1 MKDVVFLELQSAQAQ
16 KDTKEKVKISPCGSF
31 SGIDGREFSLNAALV
46 LERLKLKGCDIMLD
60 KDHQDKEAL
69 GWFPL
74 DSFEAREDGIY
85 ADLELNSI
93 GKSLVEDKVY
103 RYISPAYL
111 KNAQGEV
118 VDIVSIGLV
127 NRPNLSSLTAL
138 NNEQTLQG
146 ERMNEEQAKA
156 LQDEL
161 AKAKEENKALEARIK
176 ALEAQ
181 IQEAQEQKSKEEQ
194 EQKEKLIN
202 EAIKNSSMLPARKVA
217 ALAMNKENLGAFL
230 EVCKA
235 ECESV
240 LKNKSVDFDEKK
252 GLDIDEHIKAQLDL

>member
-1 MKDVVFLELQSAQAQ
+1 MKDLVFLELNTLSPAP
-16 KDTKEKVKISPCGSF
+16 TKEKIKISPCGSF
-31 SGIDGREFSLNAALV
+31 KGVDGREFTLCAEAVLKSLKA
-46 LERLKLKGCDIMLD
+46 KGRDLMLD

-69 GWFPL
+69 GWFAL
-74 DSFEAREDGIY
+74 NSIEAREDGIY
-85 ADLELNSI
+85 AELELNSI
-93 GKSLVEDKVY
+93 GKALVEDKVY

-111 KNAQGEV
+111 KNAQGEII
-118 VDIVSIGLV
+118 DIVSIGLV
-127 NRPNLSSLTAL
+127 NRPNLSQLAAL
-138 NNEQTLQG
+138 NNEG
-146 ERMNEEQAKA
+146 EVKNKGESMDKELKA
-156 LQDEL
+156 LQEEL
-161 AKAKEENKALEARIK
+161 EATKEENATLEAQIK
-176 ALEAQ
+176 TLQAQ

-202 EAIKNSSMLPARKVA
+202 EAIKNSSMLPARKEA